1 MWVFNLQNNYF
12 SGKLGKIVYVTYFL
26 LTYKINYF
34 SRQVKKIIFYNKSRK
49 SDLENKRYF

>member
-12 SGKLGKIVYVTYFL
+12 SGKLRKIFYVTYFL
-26 LTYKINYF
+26 LTYKINYI

>member
-12 SGKLGKIVYVTYFL
+12 FGKLRKIFYVTYFL
-26 LTYKINYF
+26 LTYKINYI

-49 SDLENKRYF
+49 SDLENK

>member
-1 MWVFNLQNNYF
+1 MWVFNLKNNYF
-12 SGKLGKIVYVTYFL
+12 SGKLGKIFYVTYFL
-26 LTYKINYF
+26 LTYKINYI